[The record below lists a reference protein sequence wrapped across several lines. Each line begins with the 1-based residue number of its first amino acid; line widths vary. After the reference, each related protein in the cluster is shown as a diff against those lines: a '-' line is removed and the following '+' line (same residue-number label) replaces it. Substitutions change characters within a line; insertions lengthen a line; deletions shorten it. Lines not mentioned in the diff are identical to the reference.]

1 MHCHGPLCVA
11 TICIVRNENKAP
23 VNRELGLR
31 QKKPMFPITDQ
42 QWTSVLF
49 NRRFNSRLPLKC
61 WWYRKRQQV
70 CLTRLILYRYWM
82 LQWTVSFPT
91 TKCFCWMLSRERD
104 VHASIHYEIASN
116 TSGLKPCRCPKGVSA
131 WSCVRDLSLQCISI
145 CMPSGPSV
153 FSKCLWLSH
162 VKRLYNLNSFDM
174 FRSCFVQQRLSH
186 SKPPSSQY
194 RRCC

>member
-49 NRRFNSRLPLKC
+49 NRRFNSR
-61 WWYRKRQQV
+61 
-70 CLTRLILYRYWM
+70 
-82 LQWTVSFPT
+82 WTVSFPT

-153 FSKCLWLSH
+153 FSKCLWLSQ
-162 VKRLYNLNSFDM
+162 VKRLYNFYSFDM
-174 FRSCFVQQRLSH
+174 FWSCFVQQRLSH

-194 RRCC
+194 RRFC